1 MGKEMT
7 ARNEGCLRG
16 LYRGESE
23 REREGGRAGGDRRR
37 TKFQKMYPRA
47 GGLAAVVLFSLIC
60 SQSCCQPVTDKILLP
75 FV

>member
-23 REREGGRAGGDRRR
+23 REREGGAGGDRRR

-47 GGLAAVVLFSLIC
+47 AGLAAVVLFSLI
-60 SQSCCQPVTDKILLP
+60 
-75 FV
+75 

>member
-16 LYRGESE
+16 LYRGERE
-23 REREGGRAGGDRRR
+23 RERGRAGGERRR
-37 TKFQKMYPRA
+37 TEFQKMYPRA

-60 SQSCCQPVTDKILLP
+60 AQSCCQPVTDKIAFS